1 MNRNKN
7 CTVWFW
13 LDANKQLCVN
23 PAAAAGHAGGWSS
36 AETTH
41 EVLTDSHVYHQ
52 DQSLQLKYNLLNI
65 RVEKVVLAC
74 GECRM
79 GNSIL
84 TTNFIS
90 LKRHQEK
97 L

>member
-1 MNRNKN
+1 MNRNKI

-23 PAAAAGHAGGWSS
+23 PAAGHAGGWSS